1 MEEESPTVVAL
12 SGDVDTY
19 RRLEVQALLQ
29 PLYEAEESILDLSD
43 VRYFDSTFL
52 SALAIIHKHR
62 LREGRPPVRLV
73 VTSPLLQRVLDTM
86 GFDKVFLLFDSLNA
100 ALNVF

>member
-1 MEEESPTVVAL
+1 MEHVSPTVVAL
-12 SGDVDTY
+12 NGDLNVY

-29 PLYEAEESILDLSD
+29 PLYEAGESVLDLSD

-52 SALAIIHKHR
+52 TALAVIHKHR
-62 LREGRPPVRLV
+62 VREGRPPVRLV

-100 ALNVF
+100 ALSTL